1 MYYTYNGM
9 STPLKQLVVT
19 APARAISPLPLVN
32 ESEPLLKKTLIT
44 IIVTTSL
51 GVTATLWVIRSQHLA
66 EQQELLARL
75 NLTTEKLTATQ
86 DSLLGYTR
94 YTDYL
99 SESKRALEGQ
109 SRFLAAR
116 VDREYV
122 QVEHIQKS
130 TLGWKS
136 DATVI
141 LKYAVEYSF
150 GFDLRPDQFSLDGD
164 MNGITITLSKPILV
178 ASPAVKLLTHE
189 IPSKGVFI
197 DEPIV
202 IQIGNRNAVVDK
214 CSLNSQINIEPS
226 FSIKINLI
234 ADDIINRKRKNF

>member
-1 MYYTYNGM
+1 M
-9 STPLKQLVVT
+9 
-19 APARAISPLPLVN
+19 
-32 ESEPLLKKTLIT
+32 KKTLVT
-44 IIVTTSL
+44 IFVTTSL

-122 QVEHIQKS
+122 QVEHVQKS
-130 TLGWKS
+130 TLGIQTE
-136 DATVI
+136 ATVL

-150 GFDLRPDQFSLDGD
+150 GYDLRPEAYVVTSSQDGLIVTLD
-164 MNGITITLSKPILV
+164 KPVLV
-178 ASPAVKLLTHE
+178 ASPAVHRLTHE
-189 IPSKGVFI
+189 IPGTGVFI
-197 DEPIV
+197 NE
-202 IQIGNRNAVVDK
+202 QAVVIRLQQQLFNVALRRAKDI
-214 CSLNSQINIEPS
+214 QQEEAV
-226 FSIKINLI
+226 I
-234 ADDIINRKRKNF
+234 ALCEKHLAAFLSDFLSRQPNVKVVPAIRFVYKNQ

>member
-1 MYYTYNGM
+1 M
-9 STPLKQLVVT
+9 
-19 APARAISPLPLVN
+19 
-32 ESEPLLKKTLIT
+32 KKTLIT

-51 GVTATLWVIRSQHLA
+51 GVTATLWIIRSQHLA

-116 VDREYV
+116 VEREYV

-189 IPSKGVFI
+189 IPSKGGFI
-197 DEPIV
+197 DEQAAV
-202 IQIGNRNAVVDK
+202 ISLQEKLFNVAEKRALEIQREETVSALCEKKLGDFLRDFLARLPNVRVV
-214 CSLNSQINIEPS
+214 PV
-226 FSIKINLI
+226 IKFTY
-234 ADDIINRKRKNF
+234 K